1 MLLIGTRNNT
11 TQTVLADGVLALGTV
26 YRRYCRKNRAGVPT
40 FTATTDS
47 VTLNTEGVYHITAK
61 VVGSGTV
68 AGDLSIAL
76 AVNGEA
82 VEGAVAT
89 ETVTTADT
97 ELHTLALD
105 EYILVDSSC
114 VLGVSSTASKT
125 ITLENTGVGA
135 TFTNVVLNITK
146 EI

>member
-11 TQTVLADGVLALGTV
+11 TQTVLADGTLALGSV

-40 FTATTDS
+40 FTTTGTS
-47 VTLNTEGVYHITAK
+47 ITLNTEGVYHMTAK

-76 AVNGEA
+76 AVNGTVVDDA
-82 VEGAVAT
+82 VTT

-97 ELHTLALD
+97 ELHTLVLD
-105 EYILVDSSC
+105 EYVLVDSTC
-114 VLGVSSTASKT
+114 VLGVAGTASKT

-135 TFTNVVLNITK
+135 TFSSVVLNITK
-146 EI
+146 EV